1 MRRRAAKDES
11 GKGEEKEM
19 SISCLGSKSRK
30 NEKSVVPQEL
40 LIIRGISNTLFVVF
54 FFFYAFY

>member
-1 MRRRAAKDES
+1 MRDES

-40 LIIRGISNTLFVVF
+40 LIIRGISNGSPLFVVF
-54 FFFYAFY
+54 FFFFYAFY